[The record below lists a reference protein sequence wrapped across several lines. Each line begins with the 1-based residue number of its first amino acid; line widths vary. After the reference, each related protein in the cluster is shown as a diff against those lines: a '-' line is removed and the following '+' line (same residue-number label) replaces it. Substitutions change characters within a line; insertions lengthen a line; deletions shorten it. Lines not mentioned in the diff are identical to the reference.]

1 MRQLSSLSRLRIGIG
16 FDAHNLKKGRRFVL
30 GGVTIRFSH
39 GLAGHSDGDVLLHAV
54 TDALLGA
61 AALPDI
67 GTLFPD
73 TDPRFKNADS
83 AALLSQV
90 CAVVRK
96 RGWRPAGLD
105 CVVVCDRPAL
115 APHALAIRSK
125 LGRLLSLKPEYVGF
139 KAKTTEGTNL
149 AIPGRSVAALATVLL
164 RKAT

>member
-1 MRQLSSLSRLRIGIG
+1 MRIGLG
-16 FDAHNLKKGRRFVL
+16 FDAHNLKRGRGLVL
-30 GGVTIRFSH
+30 GGVTIPFSS

-67 GTLFPD
+67 GALFPD
-73 TDPRFKNADS
+73 TDPAYKEADS
-83 AALLSQV
+83 AMLLEQV
-90 CAVVRK
+90 CLTVRK

-115 APHALAIRSK
+115 APHAEAIRSSI
-125 LGRLLSLKPEYVGF
+125 GRLLSLKPDLVGF

-149 AIPGRSVAALATVLL
+149 AIPGRSIAALATVLL
-164 RKAT
+164 RRVK